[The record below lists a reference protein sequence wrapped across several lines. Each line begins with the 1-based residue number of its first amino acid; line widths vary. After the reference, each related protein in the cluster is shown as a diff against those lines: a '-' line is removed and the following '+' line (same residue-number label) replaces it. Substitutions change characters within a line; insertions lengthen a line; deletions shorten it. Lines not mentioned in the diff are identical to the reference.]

1 MCAGIIS
8 ESFYSKIEHDKNEL
22 SINKLLAL
30 LNAHN
35 ISLYD
40 FFEEFDE
47 ENLSKIK
54 LEKQVYTAFNNRNIN
69 QLRTIKRNLNNKD
82 TIELLKINL
91 MLATLNRQVYEIPE
105 KFKKEIINGCQKVD
119 LQNEKN
125 FWNLAIST
133 YVYNFN
139 ELSTFIDYILDN
151 VTELERLSRSLCK

>member
-1 MCAGIIS
+1 DNTHIFFFCS
-8 ESFYSKIEHDKNEL
+8 SRRRHTRSKRDWSSDVCSSDLKNEL

-82 TIELLKINL
+82 RIESLKINL
-91 MLATLNRQVYEIPE
+91 MLATLNHHVYEI
-105 KFKKEIINGCQKVD
+105 
-119 LQNEKN
+119 
-125 FWNLAIST
+125 
-133 YVYNFN
+133 
-139 ELSTFIDYILDN
+139 
-151 VTELERLSRSLCK
+151 

>member
-1 MCAGIIS
+1 MTIGRQLKKMRQLLNLSQSQMSAGIIS

-69 QLRTIKRNLNNKD
+69 QLRTI
-82 TIELLKINL
+82 
-91 MLATLNRQVYEIPE
+91 
-105 KFKKEIINGCQKVD
+105 
-119 LQNEKN
+119 
-125 FWNLAIST
+125 
-133 YVYNFN
+133 
-139 ELSTFIDYILDN
+139 
-151 VTELERLSRSLCK
+151 

>member
-69 QLRTIKRNLNNKD
+69 QLRTIKKNLNNKD

-91 MLATLNRQVYEIPE
+91 MLATLNHQVYEIPE
-105 KFKKEIINGCQKVD
+105 K
-119 LQNEKN
+119 
-125 FWNLAIST
+125 T
-133 YVYNFN
+133 
-139 ELSTFIDYILDN
+139 
-151 VTELERLSRSLCK
+151 